1 MELAGK
7 MTRGLIG
14 VCAAGLVSGTFAA
27 VAAAG
32 TADYTNTSSFS
43 VPNNTGQAGIPQ
55 PVTVPAGRTAVQSVE
70 LTNVMPSYGGGGGSD
85 LSLRLTG
92 PNGASINA
100 IGAGCNVYPNTSAF
114 TISDSAALAI
124 SDPAFC
130 TALQANPATASGRPA
145 DPLATFN
152 GIPSAGVW
160 TLTVIEVGINNVTNG
175 SFKGWT
181 LHLTHANPTLK
192 ADPMPFK
199 IKKRFAIS
207 AICDANCTVT
217 TGGAA
222 GATTT
227 KLAANSATTIIAPAS
242 KKAQKKGKGVVT
254 LSATDETGGTAT
266 ATVNAKTLKAKKKPK
281 K

>member
-1 MELAGK
+1 
-7 MTRGLIG
+7 MTGRKPVTKLFI
-14 VCAAGLVSGTFAA
+14 AAA
-27 VAAAG
+27 VSVTGLLAMAGSAFAG
-32 TADYTNTSSFS
+32 TADYTNTGTFS

-55 PVTVPAGRTAVQSVE
+55 PVFVPPGRTPLQSVE

-92 PNGASINA
+92 PNGTSIDV
-100 IGAGCNVYPNTSAF
+100 IGTGCNLYPNTSAF

-130 TALQANPATASGRPA
+130 TALQANPTTASGRPA
-145 DPLATFN
+145 QPLSTFN
-152 GIPSAGVW
+152 GIPGAGTW
-160 TLTVIEVGINNVTNG
+160 TLAVIDVGLNNVTNG

-181 LHLTHANPTLK
+181 LHVTHANPTLK
-192 ADPMPFK
+192 ADPAPFK
-199 IKKRFAIS
+199 IKKKFAI
-207 AICDANCTVT
+207 AARCDANCTLT

-222 GATTT
+222 GPTTT
-227 KLAANSATTIIAPAS
+227 TLAANSVGTIIAPAN

-254 LSATDETGGTAT
+254 LTATDETGGTAT
-266 ATVNAKTLKAKKKPK
+266 ATVNAKTLKIKKKPK

>member
-1 MELAGK
+1 VTGLLA
-7 MTRGLIG
+7 MTGSAFAG
-14 VCAAGLVSGTFAA
+14 V
-27 VAAAG
+27 
-32 TADYTNTSSFS
+32 ADYTNTSSFS

-55 PVTVPAGRTAVQSVE
+55 PVSVPPGLTAVQSVE
-70 LTNVMPSYGGGGGSD
+70 LTNVMPSYGGGGGTD

-92 PNGASINA
+92 PNGTSVDV
-100 IGAGCNVYPNTSAF
+100 IGAGCNIYPNTSAF

-130 TALQANPATASGRPA
+130 TALQANPTTASGRPA
-145 DPLATFN
+145 QPLSAFN

-160 TLTVIEVGINNVTNG
+160 SLTVIDAGVNNVNNG

-192 ADPMPFK
+192 ADPAPFK
-199 IKKRFAIS
+199 IKKKFAIS

-227 KLAANSATTIIAPAS
+227 QLVANSVGTIIAPAN
-242 KKAQKKGKGVVT
+242 KKAQKKGKGAVT
-254 LSATDETGGTAT
+254 LTATDETGGTAT
-266 ATVNAKTLKAKKKPK
+266 RTVNAKTLKTKPK

>member
-1 MELAGK
+1 
-7 MTRGLIG
+7 MTGRKSLTKLFI
-14 VCAAGLVSGTFAA
+14 AAALA
-27 VAAAG
+27 VAGALATTGSAFAG

-55 PVTVPAGRTAVQSVE
+55 PVTVPAGRTAVQRVE
-70 LTNVMPSYGGGGGSD
+70 LTNVMPSYGGGGGAD

-92 PNGASINA
+92 PNGTSVDVL
-100 IGAGCNVYPNTSAF
+100 GSGCNVYPNTSAF

-130 TALQANPATASGRPA
+130 TALQANPTATAGRPA
-145 DPLATFN
+145 QPLSAFN
-152 GIPSAGVW
+152 GIPSAGTWV
-160 TLTVIEVGINNVTNG
+160 LTVIDAGVNNVNNG

-181 LHLTHANPTLK
+181 LQLTHANPTLK
-192 ADPMPFK
+192 ADPAPFK
-199 IKKRFAIS
+199 IKKKFAIS
-207 AICDANCTVT
+207 ARCDANCTVT

-227 KLAANSATTIIAPAS
+227 QLLANSVGTIVAPAN

-254 LSATDETGGTAT
+254 LTATDETGGTAT
-266 ATVNAKTLKAKKKPK
+266 ASVNAKTLKVKAKK
-281 K
+281 

>member
-1 MELAGK
+1 MTKLIIAAAFSVTGLLA
-7 MTRGLIG
+7 MTGS
-14 VCAAGLVSGTFAA
+14 AF
-27 VAAAG
+27 AG

-55 PVTVPAGRTAVQSVE
+55 PVTVPAGRTAVQGVE

-92 PNGASINA
+92 PNGTFINV
-100 IGAGCNVYPNTSAF
+100 IGAGCNAYPNTSAF
-114 TISDSAALAI
+114 TISDSAPFAI

-130 TALQANPATASGRPA
+130 TALQANPTTTSGRPA
-145 DPLATFN
+145 EPLSKFN
-152 GIPSAGVW
+152 GIPSAGTWV
-160 TLTVIEVGINNVTNG
+160 LTVIDAGVNNILNG

-192 ADPMPFK
+192 ADPAPFK
-199 IKKRFAIS
+199 ITKRFAIS
-207 AICDANCTVT
+207 AVCDANCTVT

-222 GATTT
+222 KPTTT
-227 KLAANSATTIIAPAS
+227 KLAANSVGTIIAAAS

-254 LSATDETGGTAT
+254 LTATDETGGTAST
-266 ATVNAKTLKAKKKPK
+266 TVNAKTLKTKRKK
-281 K
+281 

>member
-1 MELAGK
+1 MTGRKPITKLFIAAALGVTALLATTGSALAG
-7 MTRGLIG
+7 
-14 VCAAGLVSGTFAA
+14 V
-27 VAAAG
+27 
-32 TADYTNTSSFS
+32 ADYTNTSSFS

-55 PVTVPAGRTAVQSVE
+55 PVTVPAGRTAVESIE
-70 LTNVMPSYGGGGGSD
+70 LSNVMPSYGGGGGGD

-92 PNGASINA
+92 PNGTSVDV
-100 IGAGCNVYPNTSAF
+100 IGAGCNIYPNTSAF
-114 TISDSAALAI
+114 TISDSATFAI

-130 TALQANPATASGRPA
+130 TALQANPTTTAGRPA
-145 DPLATFN
+145 QPLSAFN
-152 GIPSAGVW
+152 GIASAGTW
-160 TLTVIEVGINNVTNG
+160 ALTVIDAGANNVTNG

-181 LHLTHANPTLK
+181 LHLTHANPTLN
-192 ADPMPFK
+192 ADPAPFK
-199 IKKRFAIS
+199 IKKQFALS

-254 LSATDETGGTAT
+254 LTATDETGGTAT
-266 ATVNAKTLKAKKKPK
+266 TSVNAKTLKTKKKK